1 MPLPRILPFAKAK
14 YANINFTQQF
24 QWIRQIDCIHSACLW
39 GVGSSRSP
47 YLPLI
52 KARWGR
58 DGGLGGKDDGNAFS
72 RFAAKRLGP
81 PAQAAT
87 ERRPAGPCPLRRR
100 KLRASTATRGGPF
113 PQNRQRMASTGP
125 GRNGGD
131 RAAHVKAKRTV
142 RGGHGTATS
151 ASGSA
156 IDTIISVRDPLSSEA
171 FNIIKQESPIFTAGM
186 FLVALHL
193 PFSGRNEFPQFRF
206 YDHR

>member
-1 MPLPRILPFAKAK
+1 MFTAAPANPLGCRRDRWWWREEEGTADGEDARGKAEP
-14 YANINFTQQF
+14 
-24 QWIRQIDCIHSACLW
+24 SACRKRSSFSMSAGLRHSLPVL
-39 GVGSSRSP
+39 GEGGSPRVAVDVRGFPQSQRAFRSP
-47 YLPLI
+47 P
-52 KARWGR
+52 GR
-58 DGGLGGKDDGNAFS
+58 EGLGGRKPRS
-72 RFAAKRLGP
+72 R
-81 PAQAAT
+81 
-87 ERRPAGPCPLRRR
+87 AGG
-100 KLRASTATRGGPF
+100 GGPF

-131 RAAHVKAKRTV
+131 RAAHVKAKQTV
-142 RGGHGTATS
+142 RGGRGTATS
-151 ASGSA
+151 ASGSD